1 MQSLRSYDGKDLI
14 NIQKEETDLST
25 DEEKNELKK
34 FNEDNKSI
42 LDLMKE
48 SIADI
53 SEVKFTNKLSKHPVQ
68 LVSKGNVTIEMEKVI
83 NAMPTNET
91 VNAEKVLEINKN
103 HPIADKL
110 IKLSKDKKNEEI
122 KNISKVLYAQA
133 RLIEGLPID
142 NPTEITNLICEELSK

>member
-1 MQSLRSYDGKDLI
+1 
-14 NIQKEETDLST
+14 
-25 DEEKNELKK
+25 
-34 FNEDNKSI
+34 
-42 LDLMKE
+42 
-48 SIADI
+48 
-53 SEVKFTNKLSKHPVQ
+53 
-68 LVSKGNVTIEMEKVI
+68 MEKVI